1 MKKRK
6 TEFKKLSLSKQT
18 IANANTVNGGHG
30 EGATRV
36 GCAPTA
42 VGCQTIETPNCGETI
57 YFTFCGG
64 RVQCEFIDPNG
75 GF

>member
-6 TEFKKLSLSKQT
+6 ADFKKLSLSKQM
-18 IANANTVNGGHG
+18 ISNVNGGHG
-30 EGATRV
+30 EGATAV

-42 VGCQTIETPNCGETI
+42 VGCQTIETPNCGVTI
-57 YFTFCGG
+57 YFTQCNGGAQCGF
-64 RVQCEFIDPNG
+64 VDPNG

>member
-6 TEFKKLSLSKQT
+6 TDFKKLSLSKQT
-18 IANANTVNGGHG
+18 IANANNVNGGHG
-30 EGATRV
+30 EGATAV

-42 VGCQTIETPNCGETI
+42 QGCITIETPDCGVTL
-57 YFTFCGG
+57 YFTACNG
-64 RVQCEFIDPNG
+64 RVQCELIDPNG